1 MYDLLIIGA
10 GPGGVSAAIYA
21 KRAGVSVVVVDKGE
35 SALLKAHMI
44 ENFYGAGAVSGKEL
58 FEVGYRQLSELSVEL
73 VNDEVLDLECDFET
87 NIFKV
92 KAKNSEFEARS
103 VIIATG
109 NKHLLPPI
117 KGIKQF
123 EGKGVSFCATC
134 DGFFYRGKVAGV
146 VGGGEFALEEA
157 SYLANICTEVLLFTN
172 GDEILFDK
180 NEVAKNIRIIEDKIT
195 EVSGE
200 LTLDTVLCG
209 DEKYSVSGLFI
220 ATGTAGSVNFAKK
233 VGIETEGDL
242 LVVYDEF
249 ESSLPM
255 LYAIGDCIK
264 GIKQVAKATYEG
276 MVAATAAV
284 KKIKKMK

>member
-21 KRAGVSVVVVDKGE
+21 KRAGISVLVIDKGE

-44 ENFYGAGAVSGKEL
+44 ENFYGTGAVSGSEL
-58 FEVGYRQLSELSVEL
+58 FEMGISQLKQLDIEVLQ
-73 VNDEVLDLECDFET
+73 DEVLDLECDFET

-92 KAKNSEFEARS
+92 KAKKGEFEAKS

-109 NKHLLPPI
+109 NKHLMPPI
-117 KGIKQF
+117 KGIGQF

-146 VGGGEFALEEA
+146 VGSGEFALEEA
-157 SYLANICTEVLLFTN
+157 SYLANICKEVLLFTN

-180 NEVAKNIRIIEDKIT
+180 ANVAENIRVIDDKIL

-200 LTLDTVLCG
+200 MTLDTVLAG
-209 DEKYSVSGLFI
+209 DEKYGVSGLFI

-242 LVVYDEF
+242 LVVYEDF

-255 LYAIGDCIK
+255 LFAIGDCIK
-264 GIKQVAKATYEG
+264 GIKQVAKAVYEG

>member
-1 MYDLLIIGA
+1 MQDILIIGA

-21 KRAGVSVVVVDKGE
+21 KRAGLSVLVVDKGE

-44 ENFYGAGAVSGKEL
+44 ENFYGAGAVSGEKL
-58 FEVGYRQLSELSVEL
+58 FEIGIEQLKGLEIEL
-73 VNDEVLDLECDFET
+73 VCDEVLDLECDFDT

-92 KAKNSEFEARS
+92 KTKNSEFEARS

-109 NKHLLPPI
+109 NKHLMPNVS
-117 KGIKQF
+117 GIKAF
-123 EGKGVSFCATC
+123 DGKGVSFCATC
-134 DGFFYRGKVAGV
+134 DGFFHRGKVAAV
-146 VGGGEFALEEA
+146 LGGGEFALEEA
-157 SYLANICTEVLLFTN
+157 SYLANICAEVLLFTN
-172 GDEILFDK
+172 GDEILFDRA
-180 NEVAKNIRIIEDKIT
+180 EVSEKIRIIEEKIT

-200 LTLDTVLCG
+200 TGLDTVVAG
-209 DEKYSVSGLFI
+209 EDRYSVSGLFV

-233 VGIETEGDL
+233 LGVETEGDL
-242 LVVYDEF
+242 LVVYEDF

-255 LYAIGDCIK
+255 LFAVGDCIK

-284 KKIKKMK
+284 KKIKSNK